1 MIKSQLV
8 QNIHAQNRHL
18 FRQDVERIV
27 DALFDHITKSL
38 AESGRVELRGFGI
51 FGVKE
56 RPARTG
62 RNPRTGQHISVPG
75 KNIPY
80 FKTSKEMRHRLNTSA
95 PTEAPS
101 AEDMQNK
108 V

>member
-1 MIKSQLV
+1 MIKSELV

-18 FRQDVERIV
+18 YRQDVERIV
-27 DALFDHITKSL
+27 EAVFDHISNSL

-62 RNPRTGQHISVPG
+62 RNPRTGQHVSVPE
-75 KNIPY
+75 KKIPY
-80 FKTSKEMRHRLNTSA
+80 FKAGKEIRHRLNKDTAVSDDGH
-95 PTEAPS
+95 E
-101 AEDMQNK
+101 
-108 V
+108 